1 MVSTVFIDVATS
13 LFSRG
18 FYSMLLCNHI
28 ITQWHDP
35 TRMCMYLSTHIWAIY
50 NQVNTSIELC
60 IYKYHIY
67 MLICIPSVTK
77 EKF

>member
-35 TRMCMYLSTHIWAIY
+35 TRMCMYLSVYIWAIY
-50 NQVNTSIELC
+50 NQVNTSIELY
-60 IYKYHIY
+60 IYIYIY
-67 MLICIPSVTK
+67 MYILHTYANLH
-77 EKF
+77 